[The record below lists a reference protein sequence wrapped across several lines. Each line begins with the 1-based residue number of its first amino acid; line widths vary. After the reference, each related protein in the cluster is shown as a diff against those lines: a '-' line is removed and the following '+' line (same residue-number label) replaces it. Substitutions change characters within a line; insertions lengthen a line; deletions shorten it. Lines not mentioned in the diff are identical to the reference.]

1 MSRGQEIIVGIVV
14 IIGGIIAY
22 PWIVENVWNDWLADS
37 VAEAMPYHGWTEAWG
52 DLFMA
57 GVPIGL
63 LIVIIAFGLLLILGK
78 VPGGKRRDD
87 TER

>member
-1 MSRGQEIIVGIVV
+1 MSRSKEVVIGIIV

-22 PWIVENVWNDWLADS
+22 PWVVENIWNDWLADN

-52 DLFMA
+52 DAFMA

-63 LIVIIAFGLLLILGK
+63 LIVIIAFGILLILGK
-78 VPGGKRRDD
+78 MHGKDRRDY
-87 TER
+87 ER